1 MSILTGARVYGTPY
15 GYGRPAHEP
24 GAAQRRERSLR
35 PAAGAPRLQ
44 GQPREPTRTSTA
56 WAYVAG
62 QPKAV
67 AGQTHSRSISTY
79 PTRTVPHDHLTSI
92 ANPVKRAELMELRES
107 RVSGY
112 DTLFHD
118 QGWVNK
124 EQIKRNH
131 EGASGSGVQAE
142 IDAQA
147 RVDAPVGHGL
157 TLLATSTRELVD
169 ILRKGALSVLS
180 DSPAWY
186 LAPRKKT

>member
-15 GYGRPAHEP
+15 GYGRPAHQP
-24 GAAQRRERSLR
+24 GAAQRSARSLR
-35 PAAGAPRLQ
+35 PAADAPRLQ
-44 GQPREPTRTSTA
+44 GQPRESTRTSTA

-67 AGQTHSRSISTY
+67 VGPTHSRGISTY

-92 ANPVKRAELMELRES
+92 TNPVKRAEMTELRES
-107 RVSGY
+107 RTLGY
-112 DTLFHD
+112 DTMFHD
-118 QGWVNK
+118 QGWVAK
-124 EQIKRNH
+124 EQIKRDR
-131 EGASGSGVQAE
+131 EGASGSRVQAD

-169 ILRKGALSVLS
+169 ILRKGASSVLS
-180 DSPAWY
+180 HSPAWH
-186 LAPRKKT
+186 LALR